1 MKAKPEVIELEIQKL
16 DTLLETIR
24 ANLGEEV
31 AGPFRDLLDGYRQLV
46 EIIAREEITLQ
57 KLRQIVFGAKTER
70 TRNVLGP
77 DLASSPEGA
86 AITQDAAA
94 DDGAAL
100 VSVFSTLEEGISSG
114 EASEQ
119 DNASGRRR
127 KGHGREHDGPF
138 AIRPGDGPEPLGD
151 ASAVDGD
158 SPARFDAVGSG
169 QQPRG

>member
-1 MKAKPEVIELEIQKL
+1 V
-16 DTLLETIR
+16 
-24 ANLGEEV
+24 V

-127 KGHGREHDGPF
+127 KGHDRHRESATRSTTP
-138 AIRPGDGPEPLGD
+138 RP
-151 ASAVDGD
+151 
-158 SPARFDAVGSG
+158 
-169 QQPRG
+169 